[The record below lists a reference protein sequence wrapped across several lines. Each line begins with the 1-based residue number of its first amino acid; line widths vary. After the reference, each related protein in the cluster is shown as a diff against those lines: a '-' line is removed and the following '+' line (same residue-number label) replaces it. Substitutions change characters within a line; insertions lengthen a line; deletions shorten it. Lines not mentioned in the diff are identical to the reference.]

1 MRNKLFPYFNDF
13 IIIFGKDRTT
23 REEVE
28 IVFDAIEQDNDDED
42 EFVDAN
48 DNYHE
53 EPQDEREEENREDIV
68 ASTCDTIVATSK
80 RIQTNKKKAKSSSGT
95 SDLVEQLV
103 NFQKVFQ
110 EAT

>member
-1 MRNKLFPYFNDF
+1 MRNKLFPYFDDF

-28 IVFDAIEQDNDDED
+28 TIFDAIEQDNDDED

-53 EPQDEREEENREDIV
+53 EP
-68 ASTCDTIVATSK
+68 
-80 RIQTNKKKAKSSSGT
+80 
-95 SDLVEQLV
+95 
-103 NFQKVFQ
+103 
-110 EAT
+110 